1 MSRETT
7 FYWHDY
13 ETFGAD
19 PSRDRPV
26 QFAGLRTDADL
37 NPIGEPLVM
46 FSRPAGDFLPQPQ
59 ACLVTGI
66 TPQQA
71 LEEGLPEA
79 EFIRLIHQELSV
91 PGTCGVGYNSL
102 RFDDEVTRYTLYRNF
117 YDPYAREW
125 QNGNSRWD
133 IIDMLRAC
141 YALRPEGIEWPL
153 REDGLPS
160 FRLEELTTANGIA
173 HEAAHD
179 ALSDVHAT
187 IAMARLIKNKQPRLY
202 DYVLSNR
209 DKRSVS
215 GLLQLDTM
223 KPVLH
228 VSGMFGAQRHNIAL
242 IVPLAMHPSNKN
254 EVICYDLMADPSVLL
269 EASAD
274 EIRQLLFTRNDDL
287 PEGTERPGLKSVHIN
302 KCPILVTAK
311 MADPETAARLGI
323 SGEQC
328 RAHLAAL
335 REFRGRDPNAFTDKL
350 QAVYGGR
357 TFDEI
362 SDPDRMLYSGGFFS
376 DADKRLMDQV
386 RDSTPEELAGTSFP
400 FADSRL
406 AEMLFRYRA
415 RNYPDSL
422 NKEERAQ
429 WEEFR
434 FQRLTEPDAGG
445 SICMEEYQ
453 ELIQSLVESGD
464 LSLPQCE
471 LMEQLLEYSDS
482 LLV

>member
-1 MSRETT
+1 MSDTT

-26 QFAGLRTDADL
+26 QFAGLRTDAHL
-37 NPIGEPLVM
+37 NPIGEPLVI

-71 LEEGLPEA
+71 LEEGVAEA
-79 EFIRLIHQELSV
+79 EFIARIHAELNA

-133 IIDMLRAC
+133 IIDMVRAC

-160 FRLEELTTANGIA
+160 FRLEELTAANGIA

-187 IAMARLIKNKQPRLY
+187 IAMARLVKERQPRLY
-202 DYVLSNR
+202 DYVLKHR

-215 GLLQLDTM
+215 ALLDIDGM

-228 VSGMFGAQRHNIAL
+228 VSGMFGALRHNIAL

-254 EVICYDLMADPSVLL
+254 EVICYDLMADPAVLL
-269 EASAD
+269 EQTPEA
-274 EIRQLLFTRNDDL
+274 IRELLYTRTEEL
-287 PEGTERPGLKSVHIN
+287 PEGVERPGLKSVHIN

-323 SGEQC
+323 SGDQC

-335 REFRGRDPNAFTDKL
+335 RDLRGQDPRAFEKKI

-357 TFDEI
+357 EYAEI
-362 SDPDRMLYSGGFFS
+362 TDPDRMLYSGGFFG

-386 RDSTPEELAGTSFP
+386 RESSPEELASSSFP
-400 FADSRL
+400 FEDNRL
-406 AEMLFRYRA
+406 PEMLFRYRA
-415 RNYPDSL
+415 RNYPETL
-422 NKEERAQ
+422 TPEERAQ
-429 WEEFR
+429 WEEYR
-434 FQRLTEPDAGG
+434 FQRLTEPDAGA

-453 ELIQSLVESGD
+453 ELIQALVESGE

-471 LMEQLLEYSDS
+471 LMERLLEYSDS